1 VIRLVHFFFV
11 SKLQP
16 AHAVVVCG
24 ACVAL
29 GVWTLSYDP
38 GELDSA
44 LGLLLVVQMF
54 LASTGFT
61 SRAFAGHFD
70 PVLLAG
76 GSRPRAA
83 LAHWAVSIAPGVA
96 GWIVLAVVALALGSP
111 AARSALIG
119 RRVVALIIVSN
130 LSWVAGYR
138 LSRGAAGVLWLI
150 VLVAVL
156 LQHNLRA
163 LSMTMEQ
170 GVRAWPWDTA
180 VLLVCPFVLIG
191 NKPEVPAAVLAAAA
205 LLACLAAASA
215 VKATRHLNVLLM
227 ERG

>member
-1 VIRLVHFFFV
+1 VTRLVHFFFV

-119 RRVVALIIVSN
+119 

-138 LSRGAAGVLWLI
+138 LPRGAAGVLWLV